1 MASIGWQPSIDKRQR
16 DSKEGRQLKK
26 KKKERKKAVD
36 SESNIS

>member
-16 DSKEGRQLKK
+16 ASKEGRQLK